1 MESIWHRTAK
11 LSPKPS
17 LKGNLAVDAA
27 VIGGGLAG
35 VLTASLLWEAGL
47 RTVVLEADRAGS
59 GQTGNTTA
67 KVTAQHGDIYCR
79 LEESLG
85 PEAAALYAEAN
96 QKAVEQY
103 ETMIRKRNISCGWER
118 LPAWLYSRSG
128 ENTLAREAE
137 AQKRA
142 GLPAGFA
149 KDAGLPF
156 PIKGAV
162 RCEGQAQFHPL
173 EFLFSLADN
182 LEIYEG
188 TRVLE
193 VEGDQLRTSGG
204 LVRAKHIMFACHF
217 PFVNAPGYYFLRMH
231 QERSYAVALR
241 GGPELEGMYYSV
253 DPGGLSLRRA
263 GEYLL
268 VGGGSHRT
276 GENQD
281 GGKYEALSRS
291 AGLLF
296 PEAKEAARWSAQD
309 CVTLDGVPYI
319 GQFSASTP
327 SWYVAT
333 GFGKWGMTHSMV
345 AAQLLRD
352 QILGRENPYAGI
364 FSPQRF
370 TPAASAGQLLS
381 NGLHAVRDLGREL
394 LAPARGA
401 AGTLPPGRGGVV
413 ELEGE
418 KVGVYRTAD
427 GEAYIVDIRCPHL
440 GCQLE
445 WNPDEKSWDCPCHG
459 SRFDER
465 GRLLCGP
472 AQQDLWSARI
482 EEL

>member
-11 LSPKPS
+11 LPTRPP
-17 LKGNLAVDAA
+17 LEGNLTVETA

-35 VLTASLLWEAGL
+35 VLTAALLAGAGVK
-47 RTVVLEADRAGS
+47 TAVLEADRVGS
-59 GQTGNTTA
+59 GQTGGTTA

-85 PEAAALYAEAN
+85 GEAAALYAEAN
-96 QKAVEQY
+96 QKAIKQY
-103 ETMIRKRNISCGWER
+103 EELILKRNISCGWER
-118 LPAWLYSRSG
+118 LPAWLYSQSD
-128 ENTLAREAE
+128 ENELAREAE
-137 AQKRA
+137 AQRRA
-142 GLPAGFA
+142 GLPSVFT
-149 KDAGLPF
+149 KDAGLSF
-156 PIKGAV
+156 PTKGAV

-173 EFLFSLADN
+173 KFLFSLAEN

-193 VEGDQLRTSGG
+193 AEENQLRTSGG
-204 LVRAKHIMFACHF
+204 LVRAEHIVFACHF

-231 QERSYAVALR
+231 QERSYVVALR
-241 GGPELEGMYYSV
+241 GGPQLEGMYYSV
-253 DPGGLSLRRA
+253 DPGGLSLRSA

-268 VGGGSHRT
+268 VGGGGHRT
-276 GENQD
+276 GENKD

-296 PEAKEAARWSAQD
+296 PEAEEAARWSAQD
-309 CVTLDGVPYI
+309 CMTLDGVPYI

-327 SWYVAT
+327 NWYVAT

-401 AGTLPPGRGGVV
+401 VETLPPGRGGVV
-413 ELEGE
+413 ELEGR

-465 GRLLCGP
+465 GRLLSGP
-472 AQQDLWSARI
+472 AQQDLRSAHI
-482 EEL
+482 EGV